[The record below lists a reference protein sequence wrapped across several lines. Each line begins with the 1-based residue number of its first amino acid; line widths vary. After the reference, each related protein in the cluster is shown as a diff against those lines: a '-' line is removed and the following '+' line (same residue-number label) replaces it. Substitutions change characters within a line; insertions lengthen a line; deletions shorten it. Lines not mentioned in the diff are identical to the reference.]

1 MKVRIDADLCT
12 GCGLC
17 TDSVPD
23 VFKMGDD
30 VAQVIKADVPANLEK
45 AVKEATEDC
54 PAEAIIIELLT
65 RQDSSPAAGP
75 GFFFALPLRTA
86 IRGGAGING
95 ILPCACAPPSV
106 AAQAS
111 TASCLDNPRK
121 ACDFYLPGP
130 IAQLVRAADS

>member
-45 AVKEATEDC
+45 AVKEAVEDC
-54 PAEAIIIELLT
+54 PAEAIIVEW
-65 RQDSSPAAGP
+65 
-75 GFFFALPLRTA
+75 
-86 IRGGAGING
+86 
-95 ILPCACAPPSV
+95 
-106 AAQAS
+106 
-111 TASCLDNPRK
+111 
-121 ACDFYLPGP
+121 
-130 IAQLVRAADS
+130 